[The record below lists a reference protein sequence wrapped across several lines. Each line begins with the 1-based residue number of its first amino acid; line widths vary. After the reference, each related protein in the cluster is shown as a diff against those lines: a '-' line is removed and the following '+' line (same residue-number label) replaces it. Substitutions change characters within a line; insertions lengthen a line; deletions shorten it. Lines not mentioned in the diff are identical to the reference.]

1 MSIQVQLRRGTSAQN
16 SAFIGKSGE
25 LIYTTDTK
33 ELFVHDGTTPGGT
46 EIVSL
51 SALAAVASSGSYNDL
66 SDQPDLFSGSYNDLS
81 DQPALF
87 SGSYND
93 LSDQPTI
100 PTNNV
105 SLANGAGY
113 TTNTGTVTQVN
124 TGTSLTGGPIT
135 TTGTVSIANGGVVS
149 AMLSTTLDFGS
160 IA

>member
-81 DQPALF
+81 DQP
-87 SGSYND
+87 
-93 LSDQPTI
+93 TI